1 MTEIKL
7 KSDRFQGLA
16 AGEHAPRKTFWQS
29 VLPFLFKPPKGPSAL
44 PTMSFEEGCYA
55 VLYGAIMADDNHGAL
70 EQQALEK
77 KLGNI
82 AVFAEMSTEARDA
95 LHNAV
100 MGKFHSVDDA
110 RRWAVVGVGCDVIRT
125 KEGGDGPGRLAR
137 AMFGHAVDLVNS
149 DNPINE
155 LELDFI
161 RALGLRLRLQKLF
174 IAELTAVVEA
184 QWAMKKS

>member
-7 KSDRFQGLA
+7 KSERFQGLA

-110 RRWAVVGVGCDVIRT
+110 LRWAVVGVGCDVIRT